1 MEPSLILMQ
10 KESKEVVNR
19 LDLPLS
25 SAEASVPTSLS
36 QYLSLKEIVQD
47 RVKPCPG
54 VISIQHLTS
63 LDNEG
68 LQQDHQIRVQ
78 VELPLLYRLK

>member
-1 MEPSLILMQ
+1 MQ
-10 KESKEVVNR
+10 KESKAVLNR
-19 LDLPLS
+19 LDLPPC